1 MEPPI
6 TPEMLIAQVRII
18 KQILGWDDTS
28 RHEPDFDFDDAL
40 HYFMEGVTLAN
51 PSLLP
56 GLSIALKEASKLP
69 TVWNSKILLG
79 MADLLQQKAP

>member
-6 TPEMLIAQVRII
+6 TPRMLILQVGII
-18 KQILGWDDTS
+18 KQVLGWDDTS
-28 RHEPDFDFDDAL
+28 RHEPSFNFEESL
-40 HYFMEGVTLAN
+40 HYFFEGIMLAN

-69 TVWNSKILLG
+69 TVWNSKAISEV
-79 MADLLQQKAP
+79 ADLLQQKAP